1 MPDPLGGFAYT
12 WPLYAAAAAA
22 FLVGSI
28 PFGPI
33 LAKLAGAGDLRRLGS
48 GNIGATNVLRTGRK
62 GLALA
67 TLLLDAGKGAAAVF
81 AAGFQGPDMQAVAGA
96 GVVLGHMFPPWL
108 LFRGGKGVATAF
120 GVLFVSSWP
129 VALAA
134 GFVWLAAALA
144 ARRSS
149 LASLAAMLAAP
160 IAFWALLDA
169 QFAGRLPYW
178 LPGEPQQMQ
187 LTALVSV
194 LVVLRHHANIRRL
207 LRGEEPKIGEAA
219 QETRAAD

>member
-1 MPDPLGGFAYT
+1 
-12 WPLYAAAAAA
+12 
-22 FLVGSI
+22 
-28 PFGPI
+28 
-33 LAKLAGAGDLRRLGS
+33 
-48 GNIGATNVLRTGRK
+48 
-62 GLALA
+62 
-67 TLLLDAGKGAAAVF
+67 
-81 AAGFQGPDMQAVAGA
+81 MQAVAGA

-160 IAFWALLDA
+160 IAFWALLEA

-194 LVVLRHHANIRRL
+194 LVILRHHANIRRL
-207 LRGEEPKIGEAA
+207 LRGEEPRIGEAP
-219 QETRAAD
+219 RG